1 MAVRPCE
8 VPAMLA
14 TQLTT
19 DDLTCE
25 WRERLD
31 SFPADVR
38 ERVAQ
43 TAERHRTDL
52 ASHVYGVMLA
62 HKEAAQFLSHEEVKT
77 RLSRSME
84 NWITNL
90 YNSSEA
96 ADIQSVIPPDPDRR
110 GPRPRFHPGASGAAW
125 RPAAQAAVDH
135 LPARRTARMPS
146 RRGGGLCRHPHRS
159 GDGDHEPRLYHLTR
173 PPLPRR
179 RELPTVRGNPEHGIG
194 KRAPARRSARLG
206 KPADVRR
213 GHEHRGPA
221 PAPSERLRVRPVV
234 PAQGRARIR
243 GRTGNGAD
251 SGIHDPD
258 RRDAAAAVR
267 QPPERGKP
275 DPHHAAA
282 ARSARA
288 GQ

>member
-14 TQLTT
+14 TQLTL

-25 WRERLD
+25 WQERLD

-52 ASHVYGVMLA
+52 ASHFYGVMLA

-96 ADIQSVIPPDPDRR
+96 ADIQSVIAHQTRIGEVHARVSIPVHLVLR
-110 GPRPRFHPGASGAAW
+110 GARLLKQRLITYLREELPER
-125 RPAAQAAVDH
+125 QAA
-135 LPARRTARMPS
+135 
-146 RRGGGLCRHPHRS
+146 
-159 GDGDHEPRLYHLTR
+159 E
-173 PPLPRR
+173 
-179 RELPTVRGNPEHGIG
+179 
-194 KRAPARRSARLG
+194 
-206 KPADVRR
+206 
-213 GHEHRGPA
+213 
-221 PAPSERLRVRPVV
+221 
-234 PAQGRARIR
+234 
-243 GRTGNGAD
+243 
-251 SGIHDPD
+251 
-258 RRDAAAAVR
+258 AAAFAATDRKSTRLNSSHVRISYAVFCL
-267 QPPERGKP
+267 KKKKTKKNN
-275 DPHHAAA
+275 HTT
-282 ARSARA
+282 
-288 GQ
+288 